1 GLTGRVV
8 VWADVVNSNS
18 RPGTMASLSLDY
30 ASLKRLNPRII
41 VVESS
46 ILGQTGP
53 LSGEAGYDAA
63 GSAWSGRLSLQGW
76 RDREPVTPT
85 SAAYGDEIQPLVNAA
100 AIVAAL
106 DCRDRA
112 GRGQYSESSGAGVP
126 PQQSSPAFLD
136 GEATRHIQ
144 TRDGNRRAGAAPHGV
159 FPCAG
164 EDRWCA
170 ITVFGDGEWT

>member
-18 RPGTMASLSLDY
+18 RPGTMASVSLDY

-53 LSGEAGYDAA
+53 LAGEAGYDAA
-63 GSAWSGRLSLQGW
+63 GSAWSGRLNLQGW
-76 RDREPVTPT
+76 PDREPVTPT

-106 DCRDRA
+106 DYRDRT
-112 GRGQYSESSGAGVP
+112 GCGQYIESSMAHVLA
-126 PQQSSPAFLD
+126 QQITPAL
-136 GEATRHIQ
+136 
-144 TRDGNRRAGAAPHGV
+144 
-159 FPCAG
+159 
-164 EDRWCA
+164 
-170 ITVFGDGEWT
+170 